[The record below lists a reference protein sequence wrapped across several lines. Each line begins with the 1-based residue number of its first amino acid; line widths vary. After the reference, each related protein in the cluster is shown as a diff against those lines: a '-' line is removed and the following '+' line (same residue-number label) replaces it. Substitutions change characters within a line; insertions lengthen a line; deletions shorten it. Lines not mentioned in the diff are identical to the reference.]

1 MLQILAQLQRNP
13 ENENL
18 CKQLQVGLIE
28 NLGHMNAQLKY
39 EGEKMARLEFERR
52 SLMSDLENARKASG
66 ASTSSSSPASGPS
79 PAEENKKLKEENK
92 KLKDDLRQQGQNA
105 YDLNIK
111 YQKMIQE
118 KAAAPAQNSPGLQTL
133 LLRLLLSLF

>member
-1 MLQILAQLQRNP
+1 
-13 ENENL
+13 
-18 CKQLQVGLIE
+18 
-28 NLGHMNAQLKY
+28 
-39 EGEKMARLEFERR
+39 
-52 SLMSDLENARKASG
+52 MSDLENARKASG
-66 ASTSSSSPASGPS
+66 ASTSSSSPANGPS

-133 LLRLLLSLF
+133 LLRLLLSFLTFPLPV